1 MYWIKKFLSRKNV
14 FPPIKVSASLN
25 KILCPAKAS
34 NAFHQITI
42 GFDSKKKD
50 VNADA
55 FKKFNLA
62 VT

>member
-14 FPPIKVSASLN
+14 FRPIKVSASLN
-25 KILCPAKAS
+25 KILCLAKSS
-34 NAFHQITI
+34 NAFHQIAI
-42 GFDSKKKD
+42 GFDNKKKG